1 MDKKV
6 LITGASGMVGKHLV
20 DMCLEKGYYVRGTD
34 IRFDDRY
41 KNSYDLGG
49 SNAYSENFEFLQA
62 DLRNFEECKKVVK
75 GVDVVFHVAGVK
87 GSPKRAAEQPND
99 YFTPMLQFNT
109 NMAEASRLQGV
120 DWYVYTSTV
129 GVYQP
134 AKVFKEDDVWKT
146 FPSENDKYAGWVK
159 RLGELQLDCFKT
171 HYGLE
176 NYSIVRPANIY
187 GEYDEFGE
195 ESTVI
200 ASLVKKGYKDDVLSV
215 WGGGTPI
222 RDFIHAEDVARGILM
237 CYEKRII
244 EPINLGSGKGVRI
257 KDISSIIATHY
268 KKEIEYDLTKPNGD
282 EKRLMDMTRANS
294 YGFYPEID
302 LEAGIKRVIKYY
314 ECL

>member
-1 MDKKV
+1 MTKI

-20 DMCLEKGYYVRGTD
+20 DMCLDKGYYVRGTD
-34 IRFDDRY
+34 IRLDDRY
-41 KNSYDLGG
+41 LEERYWGD
-49 SNAYSENFEFLQA
+49 NFDFFQA
-62 DLRNFEECKKVVK
+62 DLRNFDRCKILVDDI
-75 GVDVVFHVAGVK
+75 DVVFHVAGVK

-109 NMAEASRLQGV
+109 NMAEAARLQGV

-146 FPSENDKYAGWVK
+146 YPSENDKYAGWVK
-159 RLGELQLDCFKT
+159 RLGELQLDCFET
-171 HYGLE
+171 HYGLK

-200 ASLVKKGYKDDVLSV
+200 ASLVKKGYHDDLLSV
-215 WGGGTPI
+215 WGDGTPI

-237 CYEKRII
+237 SYENQIT
-244 EPINLGSGKGVRI
+244 EPINLGSGDGVRI
-257 KDISSIIATHY
+257 KDIASIVATHY
-268 KKEIEYDLTKPNGD
+268 GKEIEYDITKPNGD
-282 EKRLMDMTRANS
+282 NKRLMDMTRANS
-294 YGFYPEID
+294 YGFYPEVD
-302 LEAGIKRVIKYY
+302 LETGIKRVIKYY
-314 ECL
+314 ESLQK

>member
-1 MDKKV
+1 MTKI

-20 DMCLEKGYYVRGTD
+20 DMCLDKGYYVRGTD
-34 IRFDDRY
+34 IRYDDRY
-41 KNSYDLGG
+41 EDARYDG
-49 SNAYSENFEFLQA
+49 FEFFQA
-62 DLRNFEECKKVVK
+62 DLRNFDECKKAVLDM
-75 GVDVVFHVAGVK
+75 DVVFHVAGVK

-109 NMAEASRLQGV
+109 NMAEAARLQGV

-146 FPSENDKYAGWVK
+146 YPSENDKYAGWVK
-159 RLGELQLDCFKT
+159 RLGELQLDCFET
-171 HYGLE
+171 HYGLK

-200 ASLVKKGYKDDVLSV
+200 ASLVKKAYHDNNDILSV
-215 WGGGTPI
+215 WGDGTPI

-237 CYEKRII
+237 SYENKIT
-244 EPINLGSGKGVRI
+244 EPINLGSGNGVRI
-257 KDISSIIATHY
+257 KDIAEIIANHY
-268 KKEIEYDLTKPNGD
+268 SQEIEYDTTKPNGD
-282 EKRLMDMTRANS
+282 NKRLMDMTRANS
-294 YGFYPEID
+294 YGFYPEVD
-302 LEAGIKRVIKYY
+302 LETGIKRVIKYY
-314 ECL
+314 ESLQK

>member
-1 MDKKV
+1 MTKI

-20 DMCLEKGYYVRGTD
+20 DMCLDKGYYVRGVD
-34 IRFDDRY
+34 IRLDNRYLEEKYWGDNFD
-41 KNSYDLGG
+41 
-49 SNAYSENFEFLQA
+49 FFQA
-62 DLRNFEECKKVVK
+62 DLRDFDRCKVLVDDI
-75 GVDVVFHVAGVK
+75 DVVFHVAGVK

-109 NMAEASRLQGV
+109 NMAEAARLQGV

-146 FPSENDKYAGWVK
+146 YPSENDKYAGWVK
-159 RLGELQLDCFKT
+159 RLGELQLDCFET
-171 HYGLE
+171 HYGLK

-200 ASLVKKGYKDDVLSV
+200 ASLVKKGYHNDLLSV
-215 WGGGTPI
+215 WGDGTPI

-237 CYEKRII
+237 SYENQIT
-244 EPINLGSGKGVRI
+244 EPINLGSGDGVRI
-257 KDISSIIATHY
+257 KDIASIVATHY
-268 KKEIEYDLTKPNGD
+268 GKEIEYDVSKPNGD
-282 EKRLMDMTRANS
+282 NKRLMDMTRANS
-294 YGFYPEID
+294 YGFYPQVD
-302 LEAGIKRVIKYY
+302 LETGIKRVIKYY
-314 ECL
+314 ESLQK

>member
-1 MDKKV
+1 MTKI

-20 DMCLEKGYYVRGTD
+20 DMCLDKGYYVRATD
-34 IRFDDRY
+34 IRYDDRY
-41 KNSYDLGG
+41 DIYVK
-49 SNAYSENFEFLQA
+49 NFEFYQA
-62 DLRNFEECKKVVK
+62 DLRDFDDCKNVVT
-75 GVDVVFHVAGVK
+75 GMDVVFHVAGVK

-109 NMAEASRLQGV
+109 NMAEAARLQGV

-146 FPSENDKYAGWVK
+146 YPSENDKYAGWVK
-159 RLGELQLDCFKT
+159 RLGELQLDCFET
-171 HYGLE
+171 HYGLK

-200 ASLVKKGYKDDVLSV
+200 ASLVKKGYHDDLLSV
-215 WGGGTPI
+215 WGDGTPI

-237 CYEKRII
+237 SYENQIT
-244 EPINLGSGKGVRI
+244 EPINLGSGDGVRI
-257 KDISSIIATHY
+257 KDIASIVATHY
-268 KKEIEYDLTKPNGD
+268 GKEIEYDTSKPNGD
-282 EKRLMDMTRANS
+282 NKRLMDMTRANS
-294 YGFYPEID
+294 YGFYPEVD
-302 LEAGIKRVIKYY
+302 LETGIKRVIKYY
-314 ECL
+314 ESLQK

>member
-1 MDKKV
+1 MTKI

-34 IRFDDRY
+34 IRLDDRY
-41 KNSYDLGG
+41 LEEKYWG
-49 SNAYSENFEFLQA
+49 ENFDFFQV
-62 DLRNFEECKKVVK
+62 DLRDFDRCKVLVDDI
-75 GVDVVFHVAGVK
+75 DVVFQVAGVK

-99 YFTPMLQFNT
+99 YFTPMLQMNT
-109 NMAEASRLQGV
+109 NMAEAARLQGV

-159 RLGELQLDCFKT
+159 RLGELQLDCFET
-171 HYGLE
+171 HYGLK

-187 GEYDEFGE
+187 GEYDNFGE

-200 ASLVKKGYKDDVLSV
+200 ASLVKKGCNDKLLSV
-215 WGGGTPI
+215 WGDGTPI

-237 CYEKRII
+237 SYENKIT
-244 EPINLGSGKGVRI
+244 EPINLGSGDGVRI
-257 KDISSIIATHY
+257 KDIASIVATHY
-268 KKEIEYDLTKPNGD
+268 GKEIEYDTTKPNGD
-282 EKRLMDMTRANS
+282 NKRLMDMTRANS
-294 YGFYPEID
+294 YGFHPKVD
-302 LEAGIKRVIKYY
+302 LETGIKRVIKYY
-314 ECL
+314 EHLQK

>member
-1 MDKKV
+1 MTKI

-20 DMCLEKGYYVRGTD
+20 DMCLDEGYYVRGTD
-34 IRFDDRY
+34 IRYDDRY
-41 KNSYDLGG
+41 DT
-49 SNAYSENFEFLQA
+49 YSENFEFYQA
-62 DLRNFEECKKVVK
+62 DLRDFDDCKNVV
-75 GVDVVFHVAGVK
+75 VDMDVVFHVAGVK

-109 NMAEASRLQGV
+109 NMAEAARLQGV

-146 FPSENDKYAGWVK
+146 YPSENDKYAGWVK
-159 RLGELQLDCFKT
+159 RLGELQLDCFET
-171 HYGLE
+171 HYGLK

-200 ASLVKKGYKDDVLSV
+200 ASLVKKGYHNDLLSV
-215 WGGGTPI
+215 WGDGTPI

-237 CYEKRII
+237 SYENQIT
-244 EPINLGSGKGVRI
+244 EPINLGSGDGVRI
-257 KDISSIIATHY
+257 KDVAEIIANY
-268 KKEIEYDLTKPNGD
+268 YNQSIDYDTSKPNGD
-282 EKRLMDMTRANS
+282 NKRLMDMTRANS
-294 YGFYPEID
+294 YGFYPEVD
-302 LEAGIKRVIKYY
+302 LETGIKRVIKYY
-314 ECL
+314 ESLQK

>member
-1 MDKKV
+1 MTKI

-20 DMCLEKGYYVRGTD
+20 DMCLDKGYYVRGTD
-34 IRFDDRY
+34 IRLDDRY
-41 KNSYDLGG
+41 LEERYWGD
-49 SNAYSENFEFLQA
+49 NFDFFQA
-62 DLRNFEECKKVVK
+62 DLRNFDRCKILVDDI
-75 GVDVVFHVAGVK
+75 DVVFHVAGVK

-109 NMAEASRLQGV
+109 NMAEAARLQGV

-146 FPSENDKYAGWVK
+146 YPSENDKYAGWVK
-159 RLGELQLDCFKT
+159 RLGELQLDCFET
-171 HYGLE
+171 HYGLK

-200 ASLVKKGYKDDVLSV
+200 ASLVKKGYHDDLLSV
-215 WGGGTPI
+215 WGDGTPI

-237 CYEKRII
+237 SYENKIT
-244 EPINLGSGKGVRI
+244 EPINLGSGDGVRI
-257 KDISSIIATHY
+257 KDIASIVATHY
-268 KKEIEYDLTKPNGD
+268 GKEIEYDTTKPNGD
-282 EKRLMDMTRANS
+282 NKRLMDMTRANS
-294 YGFYPEID
+294 YGFYPEVD
-302 LEAGIKRVIKYY
+302 LETGIKRVIKYY
-314 ECL
+314 ESLQK